1 MLALIATQR
10 SSTERLDQ
18 RLPPLPPHFPVTTI
32 YGLTSSH
39 FSNFAHERSSRDSSP
54 PPHSSPPVECTISPS
69 PSPSCLEPTERK
81 FALFTLSSQRRE
93 SVLALAGAA
102 NFLTSCKLKF
112 NSRVPTTSLPA
123 FLRTFSFLHLNVCV
137 RAREKKRERDR
148 DGERERKF
156 AGVDLKKKRRSLKV
170 IGSWEIEDVRDLG
183 SFLRGGQKR
192 SKVYTTRE
200 GKEDTETS
208 SRRDCASFETRIYEI
223 VETSYIYRSA

>member
-1 MLALIATQR
+1 M
-10 SSTERLDQ
+10 
-18 RLPPLPPHFPVTTI
+18 
-32 YGLTSSH
+32 
-39 FSNFAHERSSRDSSP
+39 
-54 PPHSSPPVECTISPS
+54 
-69 PSPSCLEPTERK
+69 
-81 FALFTLSSQRRE
+81 
-93 SVLALAGAA
+93 
-102 NFLTSCKLKF
+102 
-112 NSRVPTTSLPA
+112 
-123 FLRTFSFLHLNVCV
+123 CV

-192 SKVYTTRE
+192 SKVYTRRE